1 MQFTAAFLSLLSVA
15 SAITVSYDTGYDNGS
30 RSLSVVSCSDGTN
43 GLLTKGYSTQSSLP
57 SFPRIGGASVI
68 AGWNSGSCG
77 TCWSLTYNG
86 NTINVL
92 AMDHASEGFNIAQ
105 AAMDQLTNGQAVALG
120 RIDAQYAQVDGQV
133 SWSRNG
139 VGALPK
145 RGKATDRPARD
156 NSEGAREQQRA

>member
-1 MQFTAAFLSLLSVA
+1 MGSQLEYSV
-15 SAITVSYDTGYDNGS
+15 
-30 RSLSVVSCSDGTN
+30 
-43 GLLTKGYSTQSSLP
+43 SSLP
-57 SFPRIGGASVI
+57 SLHRQVSKHTFQNYHPSKCNSQQHSSPSSQSPAPSQSRTTPATTTDPAPSQSSLSVI

-120 RIDAQYAQVDGQV
+120 RIDAQYAQVDASACG
-133 SWSRNG
+133 
-139 VGALPK
+139 L
-145 RGKATDRPARD
+145 
-156 NSEGAREQQRA
+156 